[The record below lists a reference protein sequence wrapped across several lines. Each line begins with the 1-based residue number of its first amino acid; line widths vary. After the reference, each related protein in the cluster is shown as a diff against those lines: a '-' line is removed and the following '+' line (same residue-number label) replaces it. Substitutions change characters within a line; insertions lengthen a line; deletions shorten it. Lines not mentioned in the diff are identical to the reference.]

1 MPSSATHIAEAQ
13 KFEAVL
19 AELEATAHYGWGM
32 VLRFYVALHY
42 VEAVLQTKIP
52 RRRNHETRRYDM
64 ARVAETAAIIADYR
78 ILETLS
84 REARYE
90 CTPFT
95 PKDLTH
101 YEPVY
106 VKVRTAMRSALG
118 LP

>member
-19 AELEATAHYGWGM
+19 AELEAAAHYGWVM

-42 VEAVLQTKIP
+42 VEAVLQPKIP

-95 PKDLTH
+95 PRDLTH

-106 VKVRTAMRSALG
+106 LKVRTAMRSALG